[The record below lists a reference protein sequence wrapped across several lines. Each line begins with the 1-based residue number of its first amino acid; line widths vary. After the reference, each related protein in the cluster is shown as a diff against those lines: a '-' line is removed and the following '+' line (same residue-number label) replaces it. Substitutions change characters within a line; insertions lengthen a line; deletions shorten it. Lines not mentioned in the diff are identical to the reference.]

1 MQEIDKSVE
10 ACSDYN
16 CYLDDPAIDMVP
28 ENHHFV
34 GQCIC
39 YLCTCGQH
47 SCPGQKNSQFA
58 KSAFNTFYRTSYKRY
73 EDFTPP
79 KGFYPD
85 NPRSLTKS
93 RDWATTHRRDFA
105 DPGATKLEKH
115 ERTYSQ
121 SPIKFVST
129 SVYNREYPNWDT
141 PGLPILKAAQFSHAM
156 PDIKLVAQTTYRD
169 GFIQAARTAHE
180 LEHSANKSS
189 LGKILG
195 IRDVH
200 TVNSTTRQHYPKYQ
214 SYSSATLVKR
224 PYERITAVSAP
235 NHFTSTSRHDFT
247 PSPPRKNAMS
257 LRKLIP
263 K

>member
-1 MQEIDKSVE
+1 
-10 ACSDYN
+10 
-16 CYLDDPAIDMVP
+16 
-28 ENHHFV
+28 
-34 GQCIC
+34 
-39 YLCTCGQH
+39 
-47 SCPGQKNSQFA
+47 
-58 KSAFNTFYRTSYKRY
+58 
-73 EDFTPP
+73 
-79 KGFYPD
+79 
-85 NPRSLTKS
+85 LTKS

-247 PSPPRKNAMS
+247 PSPPRKNGMS